1 MWWRRIPGRVDL
13 VAAKPG
19 STAPEADR
27 LTRALRAVTPA
38 CVTLES
44 RVSLDPPVVER
55 VRERLSALAGREL
68 TVHVEVNPRLEAGAL
83 LTVGADTR
91 VTLDPGWTF
100 LEELEQGI
108 GLVLP
113 AEVPTLAG
121 TAQQLSRAV
130 AHGPPALRVEDLA
143 GRGTVLQV
151 GDGVAFVR
159 GLEGVGSQEVVRF
172 EAGVHGLAF
181 NLGEEVVGC
190 LLLGPEERI
199 REGGAVER
207 TGEQL
212 RVPVGD
218 ALIGRIVDALG
229 RPIDGGAPIACERQ
243 SPIEAIAPGVVERR
257 PVTDSLHTGIKMIDA
272 LVPLGRGQRELVLGD
287 RQIGKTTI
295 GLDAILSQKDTGV
308 VCVYAAIGQKA
319 STLARVVGLLEER
332 GAMEYTIVVAALAGE
347 PPAFRH
353 VAPYAACAMAEDVM
367 RRGGNAL
374 SSHTS
379 KHAVTYREISA
390 LLKRPIGREAYPGDI
405 FYVHSRLLERA
416 ARLRDDLGGGSLTAL
431 PIVQTLAGD
440 LSALIPTNVIS
451 ICDGQIFLDTALFND
466 GFRPAMDV
474 GLSVSRVGGM
484 AQSPAMRKVAG
495 RLRIDL
501 AQYHEMARFVKFG
514 AEVDDATLEQLKR
527 GERELELLKQGMHMP
542 LPLDHEIVVL
552 YAAVHGY
559 TDDLPVDRL
568 RAFEAR
574 LLEYMAR
581 EHPEVMAL
589 IRNTRDLSTEA
600 ERRLA
605 AALVAFREV
614 FARESATAEKATG

>member
-1 MWWRRIPGRVDL
+1 
-13 VAAKPG
+13 
-19 STAPEADR
+19 
-27 LTRALRAVTPA
+27 
-38 CVTLES
+38 VTLEA
-44 RVSLDPPVVER
+44 RVSLDQPVIDR
-55 VRERLSALAGREL
+55 VRERLTALAGREIA
-68 TVHVEVNPRLEAGAL
+68 VHVEVNPRLEAGAT
-83 LTVGADTR
+83 LTIGADTR
-91 VTLDPGWTF
+91 VMLDPGWTF
-100 LEELEQGI
+100 LEG
-108 GLVLP
+108 
-113 AEVPTLAG
+113 
-121 TAQQLSRAV
+121 
-130 AHGPPALRVEDLA
+130 GPPALRVEELA

-159 GLEGVGSQEVVRF
+159 GLEGVGSQEVVQF
-172 EAGVHGLAF
+172 EAGMQGLAF

-199 REGGAVER
+199 RDGGAVER
-207 TGEQL
+207 TGKQL

-229 RPIDGGAPIACERQ
+229 RPIDGGAPIMCERW
-243 SPIEAIAPGVVERR
+243 SPIEAIAPGVVQRR
-257 PVTDSLHTGIKMIDA
+257 PVAESLHTGIKLLDA

-295 GLDAILSQKDTGV
+295 ALDAILSQKGTGV
-308 VCVYAAIGQKA
+308 ICVYAAIGQKS
-319 STLARVVGLLEER
+319 STLARVVGLLKER
-332 GAMEYTIVVAALAGE
+332 GALEYTIVVAALAGE

-353 VAPYAACAMAEDVM
+353 VAPYAACTMAEDVM
-367 RRGGNAL
+367 RRGGHAL
-374 SSHTS
+374 VVYDDLS

-390 LLKRPIGREAYPGDI
+390 LLKRPIGREAYPGDM

-514 AEVDDATLEQLKR
+514 AEVDDATLQQLKR
-527 GERELELLKQGMHMP
+527 GERELELLKQDMHSP
-542 LPLDHEIVVL
+542 LPLEHEIVVL
-552 YAAVHGY
+552 YAVVNGY
-559 TDDLPVDRL
+559 TDDFPVDRL

-574 LLEYMAR
+574 LLEFMER
-581 EHPEVMAL
+581 EQPDVIAL
-589 IRNTRDLSTEA
+589 IRSTRELSMETEG
-600 ERRLA
+600 RLA
-605 AALVAFREV
+605 AALAAFHAAFAGETVA
-614 FARESATAEKATG
+614 AEKATG